1 MSCVNRVA
9 ISRREGKPVES
20 RVPLTLGGTARK
32 TSEACMRMPLLRRT
46 YFPCAII
53 FFARILVYYHIFII
67 STTSIPSLIFYCYR
81 KKIRIHLPQKV
92 KHIHHHKKIYITNH
106 PAPSQYAPAYMPS
119 AEGTVAV
126 PTSVL
131 PAMANIVPLNS
142 VDFYDES
149 QPRLPNI
156 SPAAS
161 QLLPLYHARGYYG
174 PTPADIEEADYDI
187 AADQNEYV
195 PQSFS
200 SPSVVH
206 SPSHPPKRIKIIK
219 LNEQPRKKVI
229 RKVKPKRVVIRNK
242 PQPPPPVEEHPVS
255 VFHEQFYSDV
265 DGSGTI
271 RKIRKPPRVE
281 KIIDGDT
288 EHIHTYSEEHIHKVV
303 LDDGPKL
310 GGVVGVDHFN
320 GVHAITGGQGIIP
333 FKNGQTLLAIPSHSI
348 GSIASVGAL
357 GNPANFEYA
366 AYNPK
371 EVTHDHIFHDHGEI
385 SSDADINKEAFG
397 LPPKVSYNSNG
408 LRISGTQKR
417 QKPKSS
423 QKSKKYSKPTS
434 NDFSYYENI
443 YTPSSRPNKI
453 QRPSLTVPSFD
464 VSDEGNFEEYKS
476 VSDFGYKENKK
487 PRNSVATYYG
497 KSSNDYRLQQ
507 ASAPSPFSVSSTVVH
522 EYKPKRFSGTAAVP
536 SSLTKIRDPYL
547 NFNDNY
553 ANNFEYDTYASSSNI
568 YTSEDKNDIE
578 YSGQSKKGKKK
589 SISTQNISFG
599 GQDHITYVDH
609 MKDDRFLDDIDSDGP
624 TALESDDQFDQAQIS
639 DTDTVK
645 ESSPAHQ
652 YFSMMAAN
660 ALHGEQIS
668 LPEASNNNFHYAE
681 APTASTTEHA
691 SVTTMVM
698 PSSNNYNFQSTEKPN
713 TESMKYVSD
722 IKSANKNKDV
732 AHQPNFGS
740 ILNEPQDR
748 IPLKDIQTSGR
759 GYRSGTI
766 ENQDSTV
773 RGKLKYGDKI

>member
-1 MSCVNRVA
+1 MDWLKLFTLLVA
-9 ISRREGKPVES
+9 VAFVPVKADG
-20 RVPLTLGGTARK
+20 PK
-32 TSEACMRMPLLRRT
+32 
-46 YFPCAII
+46 
-53 FFARILVYYHIFII
+53 
-67 STTSIPSLIFYCYR
+67 

-131 PAMANIVPLNS
+131 PAMANIVPINS

-174 PTPADIEEADYDI
+174 PTPTDLIDEADYDT

-242 PQPPPPVEEHPVS
+242 PQPPPPLEEHPVS

-265 DGSGTI
+265 GGSGTI

-281 KIIDGDT
+281 KIVDGDT

-320 GVHAITGGQGIIP
+320 GVRTITGGQSIIP

-348 GSIASVGAL
+348 GSLASAGAL

-366 AYNPK
+366 AYNPR

-397 LPPKVSYNSNG
+397 LPPKVSYNRSAEHKKDKN
-408 LRISGTQKR
+408 LKAL
-417 QKPKSS
+417 KKS
-423 QKSKKYSKPTS
+423 QKYSKPAS

-443 YTPSSRPNKI
+443 YAPSSRPNKI
-453 QRPSLTVPSFD
+453 QRPSLTVPSFE
-464 VSDEGNFEEYKS
+464 VSDEGNFDEYRS

-507 ASAPSPFSVSSTVVH
+507 ANAPSPFSVSSTVIH
-522 EYKPKRFSGTAAVP
+522 EYKPKKFSGTAAVP

-547 NFNDNY
+547 NFDDNY

-609 MKDDRFLDDIDSDGP
+609 VKDDRFLDDIDSDGP
-624 TALESDDQFDQAQIS
+624 TALESDDKFDQAQIS
-639 DTDTVK
+639 DTDTTGTYTVK
-645 ESSPAHQ
+645 DSSPTHQ
-652 YFSMMAAN
+652 YFSMMAAKT
-660 ALHGEQIS
+660 LHGEQIS

-698 PSSNNYNFQSTEKPN
+698 PSSNHYNFQSTEKPY
-713 TESMKYVSD
+713 TESTKHVPDM
-722 IKSANKNKDV
+722 KSANKNKDA
-732 AHQPNFGS
+732 AHRPNYSS
-740 ILNEPQDR
+740 ILNEPRDR
-748 IPLKDIQTSGR
+748 VPLKELQTSGR
-759 GYRSGTI
+759 DYRSETI
-766 ENQDSTV
+766 ENQDSISLQGSSTV